1 MLCAKLRAWQREAAL
16 RKTWELMAP
25 DSAYSISPAP
35 RGYRGDGDDA
45 LTATVVLGLAWGDE
59 GKGRVCDAL
68 ASDADYVSRYSGG
81 NNAGHTVRVGSE
93 EFKLN
98 LVPSGIVREDVVCT
112 IGNGVV
118 VNPEALAEEVRA
130 LEERGLSVRNRLKV
144 DGRAHLIM
152 PYHIALDSHR
162 EIALGEARIGT
173 TNRGI
178 GPAYEDKVAR
188 YGIRIQDITDE
199 GILKTKLKA
208 ALREKNAIF
217 ENVYGEEPY
226 DVGEISSW
234 LRGFE
239 EFIRPMVAD
248 TGTFLREGL
257 ENRERVLLEGGQAT
271 LLDNDHGTYP
281 FVTSSN
287 PTVGGAIVGS
297 GIPTRYLEYVVGVTK
312 AYTTR
317 VGDGP
322 MPTELF
328 DETAETIRE
337 VGREY
342 GTATGRPR
350 RVGWLD
356 LPAVKWAASL
366 NGITHLAITL
376 LDVLSA
382 VEKVNVC
389 VGYEIDGERFDG
401 YPMHQTDLH
410 HARPVY
416 RELPGWGEDITGCR
430 MRVDLPREAR
440 DFVEF
445 VEAEVGAPLCMI
457 SVGPERD
464 QAIVERIA
472 V

>member
-1 MLCAKLRAWQREAAL
+1 M
-16 RKTWELMAP
+16 
-25 DSAYSISPAP
+25 
-35 RGYRGDGDDA
+35 
-45 LTATVVLGLAWGDE
+45 TATVVLGLAWGDE

-68 ASDADYVSRYSGG
+68 ASDVDYVSRYSGG
-81 NNAGHTVRVGSE
+81 NNAGHTVRVGEE
-93 EFKLN
+93 EFKLH
-98 LVPSGIVREDVVCT
+98 LVPSGIVREGVVCT

-118 VNPEALAEEVRA
+118 VNPEVLVEEVES
-130 LEERGLSVRNRLKV
+130 LEERGLGVRDRLEV

-162 EIALGEARIGT
+162 EIALGDARIGT

-188 YGIRIQDITDE
+188 SGIRVQDIFDE

-217 ENVYGEEPY
+217 ENVYGEEHY
-226 DVGEISSW
+226 EVADVASW
-234 LRGFE
+234 LLAFS
-239 EFIRPMVAD
+239 EFIGPMVAD
-248 TGTFLREGL
+248 TGTLLREAL
-257 ENRERVLLEGGQAT
+257 DNRERVLLEGGQAT

-287 PTVGGAIVGS
+287 PTVGGAVVGS
-297 GIPTRYLEYVVGVTK
+297 GIPARHLEYVVGVTK

-328 DETAETIRE
+328 DEMGETIRS

-342 GTATGRPR
+342 GTTTGRSR

-356 LPAVKWAASL
+356 LPAIKWAASL
-366 NGITHLAITL
+366 NGITHVAITL

-382 VEKVNVC
+382 VDEIKIC
-389 VGYEIDGERFDG
+389 VSYEIDGERVEG
-401 YPMHQTDLH
+401 YPMNQTDLH

-416 RELPGWGEDITGCR
+416 KTLSGWGEDITWCR
-430 MRVDLPREAR
+430 MRGDLPKAAQ
-440 DFVEF
+440 DFVGF
-445 VEAEVGAPLCMI
+445 VEAEVGAPVCMI

-464 QAIVERIA
+464 QAIVERIGI
-472 V
+472 

>member
-1 MLCAKLRAWQREAAL
+1 M
-16 RKTWELMAP
+16 
-25 DSAYSISPAP
+25 
-35 RGYRGDGDDA
+35 
-45 LTATVVLGLAWGDE
+45 TATVVLGLAWGDE

-68 ASDADYVSRYSGG
+68 AADVSYVSRYSGG
-81 NNAGHTVRVGSE
+81 NNAGHTVRVGEE
-93 EFKLN
+93 EFALH
-98 LVPSGIVREDVVCT
+98 LVPSGIVREGVVCT

-118 VNPEALAEEVRA
+118 VNPEVLAEEVRG
-130 LEERGLSVRNRLKV
+130 LEERGLDVRDRLKV
-144 DGRAHLIM
+144 DGRAHLVM

-162 EIALGEARIGT
+162 EIALGKARIGT

-178 GPAYEDKVAR
+178 GPTYEDKVAR
-188 YGIRIQDITDE
+188 YGIRVQDIFDE

-217 ENVYGEEPY
+217 ESVYGEEPY
-226 DVGEISSW
+226 DVSDLAGW
-234 LRGFE
+234 LLSFKD
-239 EFIRPMVAD
+239 FIEPMVSD
-248 TGTFLREGL
+248 TGAILRTAL
-257 ENRERVLLEGGQAT
+257 ERRERVLLEGGQAT

-297 GIPTRYLEYVVGVTK
+297 GIPPRSVEYVIGVTK

-337 VGREY
+337 VGGEY
-342 GTATGRPR
+342 GTTTGRAR

-356 LPAVKWAASL
+356 LPAIKWAASL
-366 NGITHLAITL
+366 NGITHLAVTL

-382 VEKVNVC
+382 VDEIKIC
-389 VGYEIDGERFDG
+389 VGYEIDGQRFEG
-401 YPMHQTDLH
+401 YPMHQTALH

-416 RELPGWGEDITGCR
+416 KELPGWRENITGCR
-430 MRVDLPREAR
+430 MRGDLPEAAQ
-440 DFVEF
+440 DFVGF

-464 QAIVERIA
+464 QAIIERIGT
-472 V
+472 

>member
-1 MLCAKLRAWQREAAL
+1 V
-16 RKTWELMAP
+16 
-25 DSAYSISPAP
+25 
-35 RGYRGDGDDA
+35 
-45 LTATVVLGLAWGDE
+45 TATVVLGLAWGDE

-68 ASDADYVSRYSGG
+68 AADVGYVSRYSGG
-81 NNAGHTVRVGSE
+81 NNAGHTVRVGEE
-93 EFKLN
+93 EFALH
-98 LVPSGIVREDVVCT
+98 LVPSGIVREGVVCT

-118 VNPEALAEEVRA
+118 VNPEVLAEEVRG
-130 LEERGLSVRNRLKV
+130 LEERGLDVRDRLKV
-144 DGRAHLIM
+144 DGRAHLVM

-162 EIALGEARIGT
+162 EIALGKARIGT

-178 GPAYEDKVAR
+178 GPTYEDKVAR
-188 YGIRIQDITDE
+188 YGIRVQDIFDE

-226 DVGEISSW
+226 DVSGVAGW
-234 LRGFE
+234 LLSFK
-239 EFIRPMVAD
+239 EFIEPMVSD
-248 TGTFLREGL
+248 TGAILRSAL
-257 ENRERVLLEGGQAT
+257 ERRERVLLEGGQAT

-297 GIPTRYLEYVVGVTK
+297 GIPPRSVEYVIGVTK

-328 DETAETIRE
+328 DQTAETIRE
-337 VGREY
+337 VGGEY
-342 GTATGRPR
+342 GTTTGRAR

-356 LPAVKWAASL
+356 LPAIKWAASL
-366 NGITHLAITL
+366 NGITHLAVTL

-382 VEKVNVC
+382 VDEIKIC
-389 VGYEIDGERFDG
+389 VGYEIDGQRFEG
-401 YPMHQTDLH
+401 YPMHQTALH

-416 RELPGWGEDITGCR
+416 KELPGWRDDITGCR
-430 MRVDLPREAR
+430 MRGDLPGAAQ
-440 DFVEF
+440 DFVGF

-464 QAIVERIA
+464 QAIIERIDT
-472 V
+472 

>member
-1 MLCAKLRAWQREAAL
+1 
-16 RKTWELMAP
+16 
-25 DSAYSISPAP
+25 
-35 RGYRGDGDDA
+35 

-68 ASDADYVSRYSGG
+68 AADVSYVSRYSGG
-81 NNAGHTVRVGSE
+81 NNAGHTVRVGEE
-93 EFKLN
+93 EFALH
-98 LVPSGIVREDVVCT
+98 LVPSGIVREGVVCT

-118 VNPEALAEEVRA
+118 VNPEVLAEEVRG
-130 LEERGLSVRNRLKV
+130 LEERGLDVRDRLKV
-144 DGRAHLIM
+144 DGRAHLVM

-162 EIALGEARIGT
+162 EIALGKARIGT

-178 GPAYEDKVAR
+178 GPTYEDKVAR
-188 YGIRIQDITDE
+188 YGIRVQDIFDE

-226 DVGEISSW
+226 DVSDVAGW
-234 LRGFE
+234 LLSFK
-239 EFIRPMVAD
+239 EFIEPMVSD
-248 TGTFLREGL
+248 TGAILRSAL
-257 ENRERVLLEGGQAT
+257 ERRERVLLEGGQAT

-297 GIPTRYLEYVVGVTK
+297 GIPPRSVEYVIGVTK

-328 DETAETIRE
+328 DQTAETIRE
-337 VGREY
+337 VGGEY
-342 GTATGRPR
+342 GTTTGRAR

-356 LPAVKWAASL
+356 LPAIKWAASL
-366 NGITHLAITL
+366 NGITHLAVTL

-382 VEKVNVC
+382 VDEIKIC
-389 VGYEIDGERFDG
+389 VGYEIDGQRFEG
-401 YPMHQTDLH
+401 YPMHQTALH

-416 RELPGWGEDITGCR
+416 KELPGWRDDITGCR
-430 MRVDLPREAR
+430 MRGDLPEAAQ
-440 DFVEF
+440 DFVGF

-464 QAIVERIA
+464 QAIIERIGT
-472 V
+472 

>member
-1 MLCAKLRAWQREAAL
+1 M
-16 RKTWELMAP
+16 
-25 DSAYSISPAP
+25 
-35 RGYRGDGDDA
+35 
-45 LTATVVLGLAWGDE
+45 TATVVLGLAWGDE

-68 ASDADYVSRYSGG
+68 ASDVGYVSRYSGG
-81 NNAGHTVRVGSE
+81 NNAGHTVRVGEE
-93 EFKLN
+93 EFKLH
-98 LVPSGIVREDVVCT
+98 LVPSGIVREGVVCT

-118 VNPEALAEEVRA
+118 VNPEVLAEEVRA
-130 LEERGLSVRNRLKV
+130 LEERGLEVRDRLKV
-144 DGRAHLIM
+144 DGRAHLVM

-162 EIALGEARIGT
+162 EIALGKARIGT

-178 GPAYEDKVAR
+178 GPTYEDKVAR
-188 YGIRIQDITDE
+188 YGIRVQDIFDE

-226 DVGEISSW
+226 DVSDLAGW
-234 LRGFE
+234 LLSFKD
-239 EFIRPMVAD
+239 FIEPMVAD
-248 TGTFLREGL
+248 TGTILREAL
-257 ENRERVLLEGGQAT
+257 ERRERVLLEGGQAT

-297 GIPTRYLEYVVGVTK
+297 GIPPRSVEYVIGVSK

-337 VGREY
+337 VGGEY
-342 GTATGRPR
+342 GTTTGRSR

-356 LPAVKWAASL
+356 LPAIKWAASL
-366 NGITHLAITL
+366 NGITHLAVTL

-382 VEKVNVC
+382 VEEIKIC
-389 VGYEIDGERFDG
+389 VGYEIDGRRVEG
-401 YPMHQTDLH
+401 YPMHQTALH

-416 RELPGWGEDITGCR
+416 KELAGWREDITGCR
-430 MRVDLPREAR
+430 MRGDLPAAAR

-464 QAIVERIA
+464 QAIIERIGT
-472 V
+472 

>member
-1 MLCAKLRAWQREAAL
+1 
-16 RKTWELMAP
+16 
-25 DSAYSISPAP
+25 
-35 RGYRGDGDDA
+35 
-45 LTATVVLGLAWGDE
+45 LTATVELGWAWAYE
-59 GKGRVCDAL
+59 RRGRVCDAL
-68 ASDADYVSRYSGG
+68 AADVSYVSRYSGG
-81 NNAGHTVRVGSE
+81 NNAGHTVRVGEE
-93 EFKLN
+93 EFALH
-98 LVPSGIVREDVVCT
+98 LVPSGIVREGVVCT

-118 VNPEALAEEVRA
+118 VNPEVLAEEVRA
-130 LEERGLSVRNRLKV
+130 LEERGLEVRDRLKV
-144 DGRAHLIM
+144 DGRTHLVM

-162 EIALGEARIGT
+162 EIALGNARIGT

-178 GPAYEDKVAR
+178 GPTYEDTVAR
-188 YGIRIQDITDE
+188 SGIRVEDIFDE
-199 GILKTKLKA
+199 GLRRPKLKA

-217 ENVYGEEPY
+217 ENVYGEKPY
-226 DVGEISSW
+226 DVSDLAEW
-234 LRGFE
+234 LLSFKD
-239 EFIRPMVAD
+239 FIEPMVAD
-248 TGTFLREGL
+248 TGTILREAL
-257 ENRERVLLEGGQAT
+257 ERRERVLLEGGQAT

-297 GIPTRYLEYVVGVTK
+297 GIPPRSVEYVIGVTK

-337 VGREY
+337 VGGEY
-342 GTATGRPR
+342 GTTTGRAR

-356 LPAVKWAASL
+356 LPAIKWAASL
-366 NGITHLAITL
+366 NGITHLALTL

-382 VEKVNVC
+382 VEEIKIC
-389 VGYEIDGERFDG
+389 VGYEIDGQRVEG
-401 YPMHQTDLH
+401 YPMHQTALH

-416 RELPGWGEDITGCR
+416 KELAGWGDDITGCR
-430 MRVDLPREAR
+430 MRGDLPEAAR
-440 DFVEF
+440 DFVGY

-464 QAIVERIA
+464 QAIIERIGT
-472 V
+472 

>member
-1 MLCAKLRAWQREAAL
+1 M
-16 RKTWELMAP
+16 
-25 DSAYSISPAP
+25 
-35 RGYRGDGDDA
+35 
-45 LTATVVLGLAWGDE
+45 TATVVLGLAWGDE

-68 ASDADYVSRYSGG
+68 ASDVGYVSRYSGG
-81 NNAGHTVRVGSE
+81 NNAGHTVRVGEE
-93 EFKLN
+93 EFKLH
-98 LVPSGIVREDVVCT
+98 LVPSGIVREGVVCT

-118 VNPEALAEEVRA
+118 VNPEVLAEEVRA
-130 LEERGLSVRNRLKV
+130 LEERGLEVRDRLKV
-144 DGRAHLIM
+144 DGRAHLVM

-162 EIALGEARIGT
+162 EIALGKARIGT

-178 GPAYEDKVAR
+178 GPTYEDKVAR
-188 YGIRIQDITDE
+188 YGIRVQDIFDE

-226 DVGEISSW
+226 DVSDVAGW
-234 LRGFE
+234 LLSFK
-239 EFIRPMVAD
+239 EFIEPMVSD
-248 TGTFLREGL
+248 TGAILRSAL
-257 ENRERVLLEGGQAT
+257 ERRERVLLEGGQAT

-297 GIPTRYLEYVVGVTK
+297 GIPPRSVEYVIGVTK

-328 DETAETIRE
+328 DQTAETIRE
-337 VGREY
+337 VGGEY
-342 GTATGRPR
+342 GTTTGRAR

-356 LPAVKWAASL
+356 LPAIKWAASL
-366 NGITHLAITL
+366 NGITHLAVTL

-382 VEKVNVC
+382 VDEIKIC
-389 VGYEIDGERFDG
+389 VGYEIDGQRFEG
-401 YPMHQTDLH
+401 YPMHQTALH

-416 RELPGWGEDITGCR
+416 KELPGWRDDITGCR
-430 MRVDLPREAR
+430 MRGDLPEAAQ
-440 DFVEF
+440 DFVGF

-464 QAIVERIA
+464 QAIIERIGT
-472 V
+472 

>member
-1 MLCAKLRAWQREAAL
+1 M
-16 RKTWELMAP
+16 
-25 DSAYSISPAP
+25 
-35 RGYRGDGDDA
+35 
-45 LTATVVLGLAWGDE
+45 TATVVLGLAWGDE
-59 GKGRVCDAL
+59 GKGRVCDSL
-68 ASDADYVSRYSGG
+68 ASDVGYVSRYSGG
-81 NNAGHTVRVGSE
+81 NNAGHTVRVGEE
-93 EFKLN
+93 EFKLH
-98 LVPSGIVREDVVCT
+98 LVPSGIVREGVVCT

-118 VNPEALAEEVRA
+118 VNPEVLVEEVKA
-130 LEERGLSVRNRLKV
+130 LEARGLAVRDRLKV

-162 EIALGEARIGT
+162 EIALGDARIGT

-188 YGIRIQDITDE
+188 SGIRVQDIFDE
-199 GILKTKLKA
+199 GILKAKLKA

-217 ENVYGEEPY
+217 ENVYSEDHY
-226 DVGEISSW
+226 DVSEVASW
-234 LRGFE
+234 LLSFRD
-239 EFIRPMVAD
+239 FIEPMVAD
-248 TGTFLREGL
+248 TGTLLREAL

-287 PTVGGAIVGS
+287 PTVGGAVVGS
-297 GIPTRYLEYVVGVTK
+297 GIPARQLEYVVGVTK

-328 DETAETIRE
+328 DETGETIRS

-342 GTATGRPR
+342 GTTTGRAR

-356 LPAVKWAASL
+356 LPAMKWAAAL
-366 NGITHLAITL
+366 NGITHVAITL

-382 VEKVNVC
+382 VEEIKIC
-389 VGYEIDGERFDG
+389 VGYEIDGKAVEG

-416 RELPGWGEDITGCR
+416 KSLPGWGEDITWCR
-430 MRVDLPREAR
+430 MRGDLPEAAR
-440 DFVEF
+440 DFVGF

-464 QAIVERIA
+464 QAIVERIGI
-472 V
+472 

>member
-1 MLCAKLRAWQREAAL
+1 
-16 RKTWELMAP
+16 
-25 DSAYSISPAP
+25 
-35 RGYRGDGDDA
+35 

-68 ASDADYVSRYSGG
+68 ASDVDYVSRYSGG
-81 NNAGHTVRVGSE
+81 NNAGHTVRVGEE
-93 EFKLN
+93 EFKLH
-98 LVPSGIVREDVVCT
+98 LVPSGIVRDGVVCT

-118 VNPEALAEEVRA
+118 VDPGVLVDEVEALEDRGLEVRD
-130 LEERGLSVRNRLKV
+130 RLKV

-162 EIALGEARIGT
+162 EIALGDARIGT

-188 YGIRIQDITDE
+188 YGIRVQDIFDE

-217 ENVYGEEPY
+217 ENVYGEEHY
-226 DVGEISSW
+226 EVAHVASW
-234 LRGFE
+234 LLSFR
-239 EFIRPMVAD
+239 EFIGPMVAD
-248 TGTFLREGL
+248 TGTLLREAL
-257 ENRERVLLEGGQAT
+257 DNRERVLLEGGQAT

-287 PTVGGAIVGS
+287 PTVGGAVIGS
-297 GIPTRYLEYVVGVTK
+297 GIPARHLEYVVGVTK

-328 DETAETIRE
+328 DEKGETIRS

-342 GTATGRPR
+342 GTTTGRSR

-366 NGITHLAITL
+366 NGITHVAITL

-382 VEKVNVC
+382 VDKINIC
-389 VGYEIDGERFDG
+389 VGYEIDGERVEG

-416 RELPGWGEDITGCR
+416 KSLPGWGEDITWCR
-430 MRVDLPREAR
+430 MRGDLPEAAQ
-440 DFVEF
+440 DFVGF

-464 QAIVERIA
+464 QAIVERIGI
-472 V
+472 

>member
-1 MLCAKLRAWQREAAL
+1 
-16 RKTWELMAP
+16 
-25 DSAYSISPAP
+25 
-35 RGYRGDGDDA
+35 

-68 ASDADYVSRYSGG
+68 ASDVGYVSRYSGG
-81 NNAGHTVRVGSE
+81 NNAGHTVRVGEE
-93 EFKLN
+93 EFALH
-98 LVPSGIVREDVVCT
+98 LVPSGIVREGVVCT

-118 VNPEALAEEVRA
+118 VNPEVLAEEVRA
-130 LEERGLSVRNRLKV
+130 LEERGLEVRDRLLV
-144 DGRAHLIM
+144 DGRAHLVM

-162 EIALGEARIGT
+162 EIALGSARIGT

-178 GPAYEDKVAR
+178 GPTYEDKVAR
-188 YGIRIQDITDE
+188 YGIRVQDIFDE
-199 GILKTKLKA
+199 GILRTKLKA
-208 ALREKNAIF
+208 ALREKNSIF

-226 DVGEISSW
+226 DVSDLAAW
-234 LRGFE
+234 LLSFRD
-239 EFIRPMVAD
+239 FIAPMVAD
-248 TGTFLREGL
+248 TGTILREAL
-257 ENRERVLLEGGQAT
+257 ENRQRVLLEGGQAT

-297 GIPTRYLEYVVGVTK
+297 GIPPRSIEYVIGVTK

-328 DETAETIRE
+328 DEIAETIRQ
-337 VGREY
+337 VGGEY
-342 GTATGRPR
+342 GTTTGRAR

-356 LPAVKWAASL
+356 LPAIKWAASL
-366 NGITHLAITL
+366 NGITHLALTL

-382 VEKVNVC
+382 VEEIKIC
-389 VGYEIDGERFDG
+389 VGYEIDGRRVEG

-416 RELPGWGEDITGCR
+416 KTLPGWGEDITGCR
-430 MRVDLPREAR
+430 MRVDLPTAAQ
-440 DFVEF
+440 DFVGF
-445 VEAEVGAPLCMI
+445 VETEVGAPLCMI

-464 QAIVERIA
+464 QAIIERIGT
-472 V
+472 

>member
-1 MLCAKLRAWQREAAL
+1 M
-16 RKTWELMAP
+16 
-25 DSAYSISPAP
+25 
-35 RGYRGDGDDA
+35 
-45 LTATVVLGLAWGDE
+45 TATVVLGLAWGDE

-68 ASDADYVSRYSGG
+68 ASDVGYVSRYSGG
-81 NNAGHTVRVGSE
+81 NNAGHTVRVGEE
-93 EFKLN
+93 EFKLH
-98 LVPSGIVREDVVCT
+98 LVPSGIVREGVVCT

-118 VNPEALAEEVRA
+118 VNPEVLAEEIRA
-130 LEERGLSVRNRLKV
+130 LEERGLRVRDRLKV

-162 EIALGEARIGT
+162 EIALGSARIGT

-178 GPAYEDKVAR
+178 GPTYEDKVAR
-188 YGIRIQDITDE
+188 AGIRVQDIFDD
-199 GILKTKLKA
+199 GILRTKLKA

-226 DVGEISSW
+226 EVSDLAAW
-234 LRGFE
+234 LLSFRD
-239 EFIRPMVAD
+239 FIEPMVAD
-248 TGTFLREGL
+248 TGAILRDALGL
-257 ENRERVLLEGGQAT
+257 RERVLFEGGQAT

-297 GIPTRYLEYVVGVTK
+297 GVPPRNVEQVIGVTK

-337 VGREY
+337 VGHEY
-342 GTATGRPR
+342 GTTTGRSR

-356 LPAVKWAASL
+356 LPAIKWAAEL
-366 NGITHLAITL
+366 NGITHLALTL

-382 VEKVNVC
+382 VDEIKIC
-389 VGYEIDGERFDG
+389 TGYEIDGARVEG
-401 YPMHQTDLH
+401 YPMNQTDLH
-410 HARPVY
+410 HARPTY
-416 RELPGWGEDITGCR
+416 KELPGWGTDITWCR
-430 MRVDLPREAR
+430 MRGDLPDAAR
-440 DFVEF
+440 DFVGY

-464 QAIVERIA
+464 QAIVERIGT
-472 V
+472 

>member
-1 MLCAKLRAWQREAAL
+1 M
-16 RKTWELMAP
+16 
-25 DSAYSISPAP
+25 
-35 RGYRGDGDDA
+35 
-45 LTATVVLGLAWGDE
+45 TATVVLGLAWGDE

-68 ASDADYVSRYSGG
+68 ASDVGYVSRYSGG
-81 NNAGHTVRVGSE
+81 NNAGHTVRVGEE
-93 EFKLN
+93 EFKLH
-98 LVPSGIVREDVVCT
+98 LVPSGIVREGVVCT

-118 VNPEALAEEVRA
+118 VNLEVLAEEVRA
-130 LEERGLSVRNRLKV
+130 LEERGLEVRDRLKV
-144 DGRAHLIM
+144 DGRAHLVM

-162 EIALGEARIGT
+162 EIALGNARIGT

-178 GPAYEDKVAR
+178 GPTYEDKVAR
-188 YGIRIQDITDE
+188 YGIRVQDIFDE

-226 DVGEISSW
+226 DVSDLAGW
-234 LRGFE
+234 LLSFKD
-239 EFIRPMVAD
+239 FIEPMVAD
-248 TGTFLREGL
+248 TGNILREAL
-257 ENRERVLLEGGQAT
+257 ERRERVLLEGGQAT

-297 GIPTRYLEYVVGVTK
+297 GIPPRSVEYVIGVSK

-337 VGREY
+337 VGGEY
-342 GTATGRPR
+342 GTTTGRSR

-356 LPAVKWAASL
+356 LPAIKWAASL
-366 NGITHLAITL
+366 NGITHLAVTL

-382 VEKVNVC
+382 VEEIKIC
-389 VGYEIDGERFDG
+389 VGYEIDGRRVEG
-401 YPMHQTDLH
+401 YPMHQTALH

-416 RELPGWGEDITGCR
+416 KELAGWREDITGCR
-430 MRVDLPREAR
+430 MRGDLPEAAR
-440 DFVEF
+440 DFVGF
-445 VEAEVGAPLCMI
+445 VETEVGAPLCMI

-464 QAIVERIA
+464 QAIIERIGT
-472 V
+472 